1 MSIPDQ
7 IIAHEGKALW
17 RFEPPQTIIK
27 RRLYLTATARKHLI
41 DPNSATNVLGL
52 RGYIQATMTHWVSGG
67 LIRADERGKPRF
79 IKRLDAPPPEIWEI
93 RVTDP
98 NPQAR
103 LLGRIVEQDTLILD
117 RFHTRQFLGERNNPN
132 SGWKEAMSAC
142 DDAIKALFPNETLLQ
157 GTSIKQYVKDN
168 CDDFPI

>member
-7 IIAHEGKALW
+7 IIAHEDKALW
-17 RFEPPQTIIK
+17 RFEPPRTVIK

-52 RGYIQATMTHWVSGG
+52 RGYIQSALIHWVSGG
-67 LIRADERGKPRF
+67 LIRADEKGRPRF
-79 IKRLDAPPPEIWEI
+79 LKRLDPPPPEIWEI

-98 NPQAR
+98 SPQAR

-117 RFHTRQFLGERNNPN
+117 RFHTRQFLGERANPN
-132 SGWKEAMSAC
+132 SGWKEAMPAC
-142 DDAIKALFPNETLLQ
+142 NEAINALFPGEVLLQ

-168 CDDFPI
+168 CHDFPI